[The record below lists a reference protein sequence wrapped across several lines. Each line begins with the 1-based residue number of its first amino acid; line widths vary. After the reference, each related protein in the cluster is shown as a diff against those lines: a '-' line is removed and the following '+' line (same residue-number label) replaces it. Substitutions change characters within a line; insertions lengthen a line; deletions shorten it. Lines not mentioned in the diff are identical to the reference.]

1 MEQNQLA
8 VKLTQQMVRIDST
21 NPGTGE
27 KGMEQFLLSFGQEL
41 QNTNDRVTIRT
52 EEVLPGVLRYEIR
65 VCLCAVRISKCGG
78 AFSGWKYGRSDLEG
92 DWYGR

>member
-27 KGMEQFLLSFGQEL
+27 KGME
-41 QNTNDRVTIRT
+41 
-52 EEVLPGVLRYEIR
+52 
-65 VCLCAVRISKCGG
+65 
-78 AFSGWKYGRSDLEG
+78 
-92 DWYGR
+92 

>member
-52 EEVLPGVLRYEIR
+52 EEVLPGRNNVMLSLPGKEEKPECIFICHMDT
-65 VCLCAVRISKCGG
+65 VQI
-78 AFSGWKYGRSDLEG
+78 GRAHV
-92 DWYGR
+92 